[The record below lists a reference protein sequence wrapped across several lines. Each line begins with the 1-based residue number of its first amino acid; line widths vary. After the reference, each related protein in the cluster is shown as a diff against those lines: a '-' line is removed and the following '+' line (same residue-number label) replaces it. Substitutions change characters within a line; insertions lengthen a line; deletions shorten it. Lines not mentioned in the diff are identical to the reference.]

1 MVGRVSR
8 LYKTEKGQRINL
20 HVNFSLCEYETVE
33 PYEGLG
39 EDKLHIDL
47 LNFNSQSLN

>member
-1 MVGRVSR
+1 M
-8 LYKTEKGQRINL
+8 T
-20 HVNFSLCEYETVE
+20 FSLWEYETVE

-47 LNFNSQSLN
+47 LNASIPSH